1 MVTRAEAKQQ
11 TREQLLL
18 AGMELFREQG
28 LDAPSLDA
36 ICERAGKTRGA
47 FYVHFA
53 DREAFQVAVME
64 RILMA
69 YVATIVTTAD
79 PAGDL
84 LRTIEAFT
92 DGVIALAEG
101 RSDPS
106 PIGILGSD
114 QLRLLLQGVHRNQ
127 AVKAHFVSLVHFS
140 TDRLAE
146 VIAAAQAGGQV
157 RTDIEAR
164 AMALVLVGQV
174 FGLMAMLETGVP
186 SVDDVQAV
194 KSAILSLLKPPSA

>member
-11 TREQLLL
+11 TREQLIL

-28 LDAPSLDA
+28 IDAPSLDA

-47 FYVHFA
+47 FYVHFD
-53 DREAFQVAVME
+53 DREDFQVAVME

-92 DGVIALAEG
+92 DGVIALADG
-101 RSDPS
+101 SSNPS
-106 PIGILGSD
+106 PIGMLGSD
-114 QLRLLLQGVHRNQ
+114 QLRLLLQGVHRNPK
-127 AVKAHFVSLVHFS
+127 VKVHFVSLVRFAS
-140 TDRLAE
+140 DQLTG
-146 VIAAAQAGGQV
+146 VIAAAQQGGQV
-157 RTDIEAR
+157 RSDLEAR
-164 AMALVLVGQV
+164 ALAQVLVGQV

-186 SVDDVQAV
+186 SVEDVQAV
-194 KSAILSLLKPPSA
+194 RGAILTLLKPPSA